1 MELNFLQGMAYL
13 IVAIT
18 LITMIFGILAYLV
31 YKIREKKRAQRKGNT
46 EESNEEKAQYLFFQK
61 KEMIL

>member
-31 YKIREKKRAQRKGNT
+31 YKIREKKRAQRKNST
-46 EESNEEKAQYLFFQK
+46 DDVTEEKAQYLFFQK